1 MTFQQAVQSGLQ
13 NYANFKD
20 RSCRSEYWWWFLFAI
35 IVGVV
40 GAVIDAIIGIQIVS
54 FIAGLA
60 LLLPGLAVG
69 VRRLHDIGKSGWFIL
84 LGIIPIINFIGVFVL
99 IYFFVQP
106 TQPVPNEW
114 GTGPLPPP
122 A

>member
-1 MTFQQAVQSGLQ
+1 MTFQQAIQSGFQ
-13 NYANFKD
+13 NYVNFKD
-20 RSCRSEYWWWFLFAI
+20 RSSRSEYWWWFLFALI
-35 IVGVV
+35 V
-40 GAVIDAIIGIQIVS
+40 GAVAAIIDAILGGMFVQ

-60 LLLPGLAVG
+60 LFLPGLAVG
-69 VRRLHDIGKSGWFIL
+69 VRRFHDIGKSGWFIL
-84 LGIIPIINFIGVFVL
+84 IGLIPILGFFIL

>member
-20 RSCRSEYWWWFLFAI
+20 RSSRSEYWWWFLFAI
-35 IVGVV
+35 LVSVV
-40 GAVIDAIIGIQIVS
+40 AAVIDAIIGIQLIQFIV
-54 FIAGLA
+54 GLA
-60 LLLPGLAVG
+60 LFIPGLAVG
-69 VRRLHDIGKSGWFIL
+69 VRRFHDIGKSGWFIL
-84 LGIIPIINFIGVFVL
+84 LGLIPILGFFIL

-114 GTGPLPPP
+114 GTGPLAPP